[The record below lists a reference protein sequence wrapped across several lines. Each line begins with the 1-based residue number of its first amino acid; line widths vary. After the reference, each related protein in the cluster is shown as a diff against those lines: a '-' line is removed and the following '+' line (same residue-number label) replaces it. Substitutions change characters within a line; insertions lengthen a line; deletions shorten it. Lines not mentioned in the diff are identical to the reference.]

1 MCKDGERHGES
12 KLSCPSTQH
21 NVPSQGSN
29 AGVECS
35 NHEATAELKAKKGRR
50 PLKASLSRA
59 EKMELGSK
67 SWPSEHSV
75 GQVLVKYRPRG
86 GRVAMKYQPG
96 VGQHAC
102 QFMSTD
108 TRLSLGW
115 VSVNISTECRLPYRP
130 IVSTDPR
137 STDALSTHDPHFPAA
152 EEKQNSFCQYIVTNR
167 VTLWSTSYSAWYTL
181 KQLLFTSV
189 SMKVV
194 DIYLPALQPSKY
206 PPLFT
211 SASVNNC

>member
-12 KLSCPSTQH
+12 KVSCPSTQH

-75 GQVLVKYRPRG
+75 GRGLVKYRPRG
-86 GRVAMKYQPG
+86 DEVSAGCRPTCLSVHVDRHSTESRLS
-96 VGQHAC
+96 VGQYI
-102 QFMSTD
+102 D
-108 TRLSLGW
+108 R
-115 VSVNISTECRLPYRP
+115 VSVAISANSIDRPSVDRCLKYTWSSLPSSRRK
-130 IVSTDPR
+130 T
-137 STDALSTHDPHFPAA
+137 
-152 EEKQNSFCQYIVTNR
+152 K
-167 VTLWSTSYSAWYTL
+167 
-181 KQLLFTSV
+181 
-189 SMKVV
+189 
-194 DIYLPALQPSKY
+194 
-206 PPLFT
+206 
-211 SASVNNC
+211 